1 MLTALWS
8 GRADVCIGGQR
19 LRGDALTAA
28 VGAVAARVGGARRVA
43 VVAEPCLQT
52 VVAVAGVLAAG
63 ACAVPLNPA
72 SGDTERAHVLRD
84 AAPDLVLTSDDIAPR
99 ARAALPGP
107 ASPDGPALVVYTSG
121 TTGPPKGAVLSRRA
135 VVACL

>member
-63 ACAVPLNPA
+63 ACAVPLNPSA
-72 SGDTERAHVLRD
+72 GAAERRHVLDD
-84 AAPDLVLTSDDIAPR
+84 AAADIVLSPADVDLHARANLSSDDIDTGR
-99 ARAALPGP
+99 
-107 ASPDGPALVVYTSG
+107 PALIVYTSG
-121 TTGPPKGAVLSRRA
+121 T
-135 VVACL
+135 